1 MRDAAIDVIIPC
13 LNMRH
18 LIDDAIASV
27 LNQDYPRA
35 RLTIVD
41 NGSSD
46 GTVRELRTAGIRV
59 LVQERPGSGAAR
71 MMGVEHTDSPLVF
84 FLDADDVLTPRALST
99 LALALA
105 KGTSLLAFGE
115 IENQYVDASGMPT
128 KTGRRTLAPLASN
141 SLLDRRAFKTFGPLD
156 DDNYAWP
163 RWVVAAR
170 DRGMTTTSV
179 AQLIARRRVHG
190 GNVSLQDGM
199 SSALLRLAREH
210 HASTSQL

>member
-18 LIDDAIASV
+18 FIDDAIASV
-27 LNQDYPRA
+27 LNQDYPKA

-46 GTVRELRTAGIRV
+46 GTVQELRTAGVRV
-59 LVQERPGSGAAR
+59 LVQERPGAGAAR
-71 MMGVEHTDSPLVF
+71 MLGVDHTDAPLIF
-84 FLDADDVLTPRALST
+84 FLDADDVLTPQALST
-99 LALALA
+99 LALALTQ
-105 KGTSLLAFGE
+105 GTSLLAFGE
-115 IENQYVDASGMPT
+115 IENQYVDASGTPT
-128 KTGRRTLAPLASN
+128 KTGRRALAPLASN
-141 SLLDRRAFKTFGPLD
+141 SLLDRRAFETFGPLD

-170 DRGMTTTSV
+170 DRGMATASV
-179 AQLIARRRVHG
+179 AQLIAHRRVHG
-190 GNVSLQDGM
+190 GNVSLRDGM

-210 HASTSQL
+210 HTSTGQL